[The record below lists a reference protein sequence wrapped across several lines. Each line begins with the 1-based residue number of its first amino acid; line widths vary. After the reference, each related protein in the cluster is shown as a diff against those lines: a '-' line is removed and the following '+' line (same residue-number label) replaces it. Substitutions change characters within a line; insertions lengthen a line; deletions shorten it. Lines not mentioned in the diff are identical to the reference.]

1 MRKNRIK
8 LQELLET
15 KKRSKYFEL
24 VSNELEHMEQ
34 YLHEAK
40 NSLLLEYVPIKIVS
54 CFESYFR
61 GIYKEIID
69 NPTYRTRLK
78 EIRTLKDVSYDFD
91 VLGAFED
98 NVITLGDYLSHL
110 IPCSKLEDINATLS
124 DLLNIHF
131 LERIKD
137 ELPCHSKLLQ
147 SIIEIF
153 ELRHI
158 YCHEAPKVNRIDYE
172 KSMTSIHDACD
183 FLTISDKI
191 VHTILY
197 PDLPVTSAD
206 MVDYAE
212 KSFKQ
217 TEHLLNELI
226 EEIKSHDIEDL
237 DLEFLEDW
245 KKYRIAKAKSDSSF
259 VQDGSMYLVFYYQSL
274 ERTTHFFMKQLMDEF
289 GRRLGLSLS

>member
-1 MRKNRIK
+1 MRRNRIQ

-78 EIRTLKDVSYDFD
+78 DIKTLKDVSYDFD
-91 VLGAFED
+91 VLSAFED

-147 SIIEIF
+147 SIKEIF
-153 ELRHI
+153 KLRHI

-172 KSMTSIHDACD
+172 KSMTLIHDACV

-206 MVDYAE
+206 MVDHAE
-212 KSFKQ
+212 KNFKQ

-259 VQDGSMYLVFYYQSL
+259 VQGGSMYLVFYYQSL
-274 ERTTHFFMKQLMDEF
+274 ERTTYFLMKQLMDEF